1 MSTQSTSLQLSPDN
15 AAPSDAQT
23 LIKVKGVPFNEDFI
37 ADLISKHFSSLKHA
51 ANPTFSE
58 AFDVYMREHPNTH
71 RNKFRYNST
80 LHFKYFLELF
90 GDLRLDDLRHHHI
103 TQYRDYQL
111 ARGLKPSS
119 VRKHNNTLN
128 AIINMAFKHLDID
141 KLSPFRSLHIRGEAD
156 CVRPI
161 PNITNELIVAVKNR
175 LLEKSSPYR
184 LVALI
189 QLNTGM
195 RISEPALA
203 RLDDCVLEHPI
214 PHLWVRKNQ
223 LTDRKT
229 HSSIRAVPLCGVSLD
244 AARKLHQQAKGMGSE
259 WLVPQY
265 ARDNGNTTCSAT
277 MNKCLKDLGFRSHMF
292 RHAFIDRLK
301 ARNDIPIK
309 LAESITGH
317 SSGGSDFDTYGTVGY
332 TLEQKRDVIMR
343 VLV

>member
-1 MSTQSTSLQLSPDN
+1 MTSNIQLTNHS
-15 AAPSDAQT
+15 PSDFEIQT
-23 LIKVKGVPFNEDFI
+23 LVRVKGVSFDEAFI
-37 ADLISKHFSSLKHA
+37 SELISKHFTSQSFEGA
-51 ANPTFSE
+51 PTFRT
-58 AFDVYMREHPNTH
+58 AFDIYMREHPNAH
-71 RNKFRYNST
+71 RRKFHYNST
-80 LHFKYFLELF
+80 RYFTYFIEQF
-90 GDLRLDDLRHHHI
+90 GDLRLDELRHHHI

-141 KLSPFRSLHIRGEAD
+141 KLSPFRALHIRGESD
-156 CVRPI
+156 STRPI
-161 PNITNELIVAVKNR
+161 PLITPKLIHAVKER
-175 LLEKSSPYR
+175 MLEDSSAYR

-195 RISEPALA
+195 RISEPTLA
-203 RLDDCVLEHPI
+203 RLDDCVLDHPV
-214 PHLWVRKNQ
+214 PHLWVRKNE

-229 HSSIRAVPLCGVSLD
+229 QASIRAIPLCGVSLD
-244 AARKLHQQAKGMGSE
+244 AAKKLYQQARRDGSE

-292 RHAFIDRLK
+292 RHAFVDRVK
-301 ARNDIPIK
+301 ACNDIPTK

-317 SSGGSDFDTYGTVGY
+317 SRGSSEFDSYGSVGY
-332 TLEQKRDVIMR
+332 TLEQKRDVIMK
-343 VLV
+343 VLI

>member
-1 MSTQSTSLQLSPDN
+1 MATDLQVFSNPFLGN
-15 AAPSDAQT
+15 EIQT
-23 LIKVKGVPFNEDFI
+23 LVRVKGVSFDEAFI
-37 ADLISKHFSSLKHA
+37 SELISKHFTNHSLEGA
-51 ANPTFSE
+51 PTFRT
-58 AFDVYMREHPNTH
+58 AFDIYMREHPHAH
-71 RNKFRYNST
+71 RRKFHYNST
-80 LHFKYFLELF
+80 RYFTYFIEQF
-90 GDLRLDDLRHHHI
+90 GDLRLDELRHHHI

-141 KLSPFRSLHIRGEAD
+141 KLSPFRALHIRGEAES
-156 CVRPI
+156 VRPI
-161 PNITNELIVAVKNR
+161 PLITPKLINAVKER
-175 LLEKSSPYR
+175 MLEDISAYR

-195 RISEPALA
+195 RISEPTLA
-203 RLDDCVLEHPI
+203 RLDDCVLNHPV
-214 PHLWVRKNQ
+214 PHLWVRKNA

-229 HSSIRAVPLCGVSLD
+229 QASIRAIPLCGVSLD
-244 AARKLHQQAKGMGSE
+244 AARMLYQQARKVGSE

-292 RHAFIDRLK
+292 RHAFVDRVK
-301 ARNDIPIK
+301 ACNDIPTK

-317 SSGGSDFDTYGTVGY
+317 SRGGSEFDSYGSVGY
-332 TLEQKRDVIMR
+332 TLEQKRDVIMK
-343 VLV
+343 VLI

>member
-1 MSTQSTSLQLSPDN
+1 MATDLQVFSNPFLGN
-15 AAPSDAQT
+15 EIQT
-23 LIKVKGVPFNEDFI
+23 LVRVKGVSFDEAFI
-37 ADLISKHFSSLKHA
+37 SELISKHFTNHSLEGA
-51 ANPTFSE
+51 PTFRT
-58 AFDVYMREHPNTH
+58 AFDIYKREHPHAH
-71 RNKFRYNST
+71 RRKFHYNST
-80 LHFKYFLELF
+80 RYFTYFIEQF
-90 GDLRLDDLRHHHI
+90 GDLRLDELRHHHI

-141 KLSPFRSLHIRGEAD
+141 KLSPFRALHIRGEAD
-156 CVRPI
+156 SVRPI
-161 PNITNELIVAVKNR
+161 PLITPKLINAVKER
-175 LLEKSSPYR
+175 MLEDISAYR

-195 RISEPALA
+195 RISEPTLA
-203 RLDDCVLEHPI
+203 RLDDCVLNHPV
-214 PHLWVRKNQ
+214 PHLWVRKNA

-229 HSSIRAVPLCGVSLD
+229 QASIRAIPLCGVSLD
-244 AARKLHQQAKGMGSE
+244 AARMLYQQARQVGSE

-292 RHAFIDRLK
+292 RHAFVDRVK
-301 ARNDIPIK
+301 ACNDIPTK

-317 SSGGSDFDTYGTVGY
+317 SRGGSEFDSYGSVGY
-332 TLEQKRDVIMR
+332 TLEQKRDVIMK
-343 VLV
+343 VLI

>member
-1 MSTQSTSLQLSPDN
+1 MTSNIQLTKHSS
-15 AAPSDAQT
+15 SDFEIQT
-23 LIKVKGVPFNEDFI
+23 LLRVKGVSFDEAFI
-37 ADLISKHFSSLKHA
+37 SELISKHFKDRSSEGA
-51 ANPTFSE
+51 PTFRT
-58 AFDVYMREHPNTH
+58 AFEIYMREHPHAH
-71 RNKFRYNST
+71 RRKFHYNST
-80 LHFKYFLELF
+80 RYFTYFIEQF
-90 GDLRLDDLRHHHI
+90 GDLRLDELRHHHI

-141 KLSPFRSLHIRGEAD
+141 RLSPFRALRIRGEAD
-156 CVRPI
+156 SVRPI
-161 PNITNELIVAVKNR
+161 PQITPALIHAVKER
-175 LLEKSSPYR
+175 MLEDNSAYR

-195 RISEPALA
+195 RISEPTLA
-203 RLDDCVLEHPI
+203 RLDDCVLEHPV
-214 PHLWVRKNQ
+214 PHLWVRKNE

-229 HSSIRAVPLCGVSLD
+229 QASIRAVPLCGVSYE
-244 AARKLHQQAKGMGSE
+244 AAKKLYKRAWQLGSE

-292 RHAFIDRLK
+292 RHAFVDRVK
-301 ARNDIPIK
+301 ACNDIPTK

-317 SSGGSDFDTYGTVGY
+317 SRGGSEFDSYGSVGY
-332 TLEQKRDVIMR
+332 TLEQKRDVIMK
-343 VLV
+343 VLI